1 MIFLRLVL
9 LGPPGAGKGTQASAI
24 ISKYS
29 IPHISTGDI
38 FRANIKNGTELGKQ
52 VEAYM
57 NKGLLVPD
65 ELVVSIVKDRL
76 TEEDCKDG
84 FLLDGFPRTVNQAEA
99 LDEELKKMNL
109 KLDKVVNIQVGK
121 EILIE
126 RAIGRRICK
135 NCGATYHIKFN
146 PPKEENIC
154 DKCGGKLHQRDDDK
168 VETVEK
174 RIEVYHEQ
182 TKPLIEYYDKKG
194 LLLNVDG
201 TKPVEEVFNEII
213 ASLEGDS

>member
-1 MIFLRLVL
+1 MLRLVL

-24 ISKYS
+24 VNKYS

-76 TEEDCKDG
+76 TEEDCKNG
-84 FLLDGFPRTVNQAEA
+84 FLLDGFPRTVNQAES
-99 LDEELKKMNL
+99 LDKELKNMNL
-109 KLDKVVNIQVGK
+109 KLDKVINIEVGK

-135 NCGATYHIKFN
+135 SCGATYHIKFS
-146 PPKEENIC
+146 PPKEEDTC
-154 DKCGGKLHQRDDDK
+154 DKCGGKLYQRDDDK

-174 RIEVYHEQ
+174 RIEVYHDQ
-182 TKPLIEYYDKKG
+182 TQPLIDYYGKKD

-201 TKPVEEVFNEII
+201 TKSIEEVFNEIV
-213 ASLEGDS
+213 ASLEGDF